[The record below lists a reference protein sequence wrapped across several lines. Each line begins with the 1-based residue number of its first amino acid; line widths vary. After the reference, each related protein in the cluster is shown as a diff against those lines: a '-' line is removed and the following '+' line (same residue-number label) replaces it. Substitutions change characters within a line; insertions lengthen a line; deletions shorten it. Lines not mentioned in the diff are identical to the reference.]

1 MAKKK
6 LLGEKSKMTLEKLG
20 RLTQQGFLEVDKRFG
35 EVDKRF
41 GEVDKKISALD
52 TKIEVKSEKLD
63 NRLAKVE
70 FELREIKRNSSELFT
85 KLDKFISLYERQEQ
99 ELLVLGAQLRRLEE
113 RVAVLE
119 KSR

>member
-1 MAKKK
+1 MAKKD
-6 LLGEKSKMTLEKLG
+6 EKSKMTLEKLG
-20 RLTQQGFLEVDKRFG
+20 RLTKQGFL

-70 FELREIKRNSSELFT
+70 FELREVKVDVKWMKENFSGLFT
-85 KLDKFISLYERQEQ
+85 KLDKFVALYKKQEQ
-99 ELLVLGAQLRRLEE
+99 EMLVRQNL
-113 RVAVLE
+113 
-119 KSR
+119 SRSNSGNLFQIR

>member
-1 MAKKK
+1 MAKKD
-6 LLGEKSKMTLEKLG
+6 EKSKMTLEKLG
-20 RLTQQGFLEVDKRFG
+20 RLTKQGFL

-70 FELREIKRNSSELFT
+70 FELREVKVDVKWMKENFSELFT
-85 KLDKFISLYERQEQ
+85 KLDKFVALYEKQEQ
-99 ELLVLGAQLRRLEE
+99 EMLVLGAQLRRLEK